1 MQVFSASRTEYQ
13 LVRRASLLLVVFMFG
28 LSTGMESFAGSSPVK
43 PSAKASDDAQL
54 QDTVLDAKTL
64 EMIQGTTFEVV
75 VKKPEIDSLKYE
87 KALPLELIP
96 FAFRNDK
103 YLSLGTAFA
112 IAPDRFVTAAHVLTL
127 GAKSQMQGYSLRDKG
142 GRVYPI
148 DTILKYSSRRDFT
161 VFTIKGQITKQFLT
175 VNTSPRLNEKVYAVG
190 NAYGEGVVIRDGL
203 HTSDTPEER
212 DGAWKWIRFSAA
224 ASPGNSGG
232 PLLDRD
238 GKLIGIVQRKSEN
251 ENLNYALPIAEVLNA
266 KDHLAVVDNKVLYRI
281 DNMPMT
287 KITDY
292 RHDIALP
299 KSFDELNLE
308 LIRLSRKDDED
319 LMLAMFAENKKDIFP
334 NGNGSLR
341 LLHNSTFSTY
351 FPAMV
356 AMSKDGVWGAYKPD
370 DIDKATLG
378 DNGYLATGMLGDSKY
393 FHMRLPDNIA
403 LNDVIG
409 DSQKFMDLFLKGAGY
424 TRTVSTQ
431 NIKIVS
437 MGKAQE
443 EKEFID
449 SYRRKWS
456 VKSWP
461 IEFTDR
467 MLVMMVLPV
476 PDGLVGYVRVV
487 GTGLTESN
495 LLDMKALTDFTYV
508 SYYGTF
514 ARWKAFLLNKSILPA
529 AFADIQIGFEP
540 GREFRYQSKRLA
552 FKYPSSLMKV
562 TDSSDLQLGFTFF
575 RDGEKVVWDV
585 SKIVVGEDKG
595 SNVSFAIVRENN
607 PPKNIGDEDM
617 QYWEKLANLQHPFNH
632 NSYFDDG
639 KTIIGTVLSGGGRVK
654 SSDKFLYSVVHV
666 ADGVIQSDVATTRLD
681 SFVRGMELREGTGRL
696 AGNLVEKST
705 SSKN

>member
-1 MQVFSASRTEYQ
+1 MQVRFASRIEYQ
-13 LVRRASLLLVVFMFG
+13 LLRCVPLLLIAFMFG
-28 LSTGMESFAGSSPVK
+28 LGASMKSFAGSSSVG
-43 PSAKASDDAQL
+43 ASVEAQP
-54 QDTVLDAKTL
+54 QEAVLDKKTL
-64 EMIQGTTFEVV
+64 EMIQSTTFEVV
-75 VKKPEIDSLKYE
+75 VKKPVNDSLKYE
-87 KALPLELIP
+87 KALPLELLP

-103 YLSLGTAFA
+103 YLSVGTAFA

-127 GAKSQMQGYSLRDKG
+127 GAKSQMQGFSLRDKG
-142 GRVYPI
+142 GNVYPI
-148 DTILKYSSRRDFT
+148 ENILKYSSRRDFT
-161 VFTIKGQITKQFLT
+161 VFTIKGQITKQFIP
-175 VNTSPRLNEKVYAVG
+175 VNTSPKLNEKVYAVG

-203 HTSDTPEER
+203 HTSDTSEER

-266 KDHLAVVDNKVLYRI
+266 KDHLAVVDNKILYRI

-292 RHDIALP
+292 RHDIVLP
-299 KSFDELNLE
+299 KSFDELNQE
-308 LIRLSRKDDED
+308 LTRLSRKDDED

-356 AMSKDGVWGAYKPD
+356 AMSSDGVWGAYKPD

-393 FHMRLPDNIA
+393 FHLRLPDNIA
-403 LNDVIG
+403 LSDVIG
-409 DSQKFMDLFLKGAGY
+409 DSRKFMDLFLKGAGY

-437 MGKAQE
+437 MGKAQKE
-443 EKEFID
+443 EDYVD
-449 SYRRKWS
+449 SYQRKWS
-456 VKSWP
+456 VKLWP
-461 IEFTDR
+461 VEFTDR

-487 GTGLTESN
+487 GTGLSESN

-514 ARWKAFLLNKSILPA
+514 SQWKAFLLNKSILPA
-529 AFADIQIGFEP
+529 AFTDIQIGFEP
-540 GREFRYQSKRLA
+540 GREFHYQSKRLA
-552 FKYPSSLMKV
+552 FKYPSSLMKISN
-562 TDSSDLQLGFTFF
+562 TSDLQLGFTYF
-575 RDGEKVVWDV
+575 RDAGKVVWDV
-585 SKIVVGEDKG
+585 SKIVVGEDRG
-595 SNVSFAIVRENN
+595 NNVTFVIVRENK
-607 PPKNIGDEDM
+607 PPQNIGDEDI
-617 QYWEKLANLQHPFNH
+617 QYWEKLANMQYPYNH
-632 NSYFDDG
+632 SSYFDDG
-639 KTIIGTVLSGGGRVK
+639 KTIIGTVLSGGERVK
-654 SSDKFLYSVVHV
+654 SSDKFLYSVAHV
-666 ADGVIQSDVATTRLD
+666 VDGVIQSDVAAARLD
-681 SFVRGMELREGTGRL
+681 GFIRGVELREGTGRPF
-696 AGNLVEKST
+696 ASNLVEKST
-705 SSKN
+705 SNKN